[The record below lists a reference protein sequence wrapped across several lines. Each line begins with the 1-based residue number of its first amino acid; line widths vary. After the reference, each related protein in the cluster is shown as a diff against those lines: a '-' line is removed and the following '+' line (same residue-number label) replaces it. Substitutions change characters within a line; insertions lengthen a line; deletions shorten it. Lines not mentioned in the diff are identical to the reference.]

1 MYNQLASLT
10 LAQQV
15 EFLTKRLIEM
25 ESYSGTAGELDKAN
39 YLYEIIASFPYFQ
52 AYPDYVWKQDI
63 EGDER
68 INVWAFLQGNSNKK
82 ETVIYHAHV
91 DTVGI
96 EDYGKL
102 KDIAHDPDKLAAFF
116 KSYDGDEEASH
127 DARSGDWMFGR
138 GSLDMQSGISIHL
151 ANLLYYMNHREKLDG
166 NILILFNADE
176 ENQHIGIR
184 GALDELVR
192 LQQERGLSYVA
203 AINNDF
209 ISPLYNGDQT
219 KYVYCGGAGKLLPC
233 FSILGR
239 EAHVGE
245 SLLGIDPT
253 LIASEINRSINQNF
267 SLAEKL
273 DNELVLPP
281 SCLFMKESKQSYNVQ
296 TPVSIR
302 MYFNYFI
309 YKKTPSDVLVSL
321 KRIAQTACVKIEN
334 ELANNYTAFCKAN
347 NLPERSINW
356 KTDVMTIQ
364 EYIEY
369 LKEHGEEPE
378 KHLNSLLKSLPEDLD
393 DRLKA
398 FELVEGLL
406 QLDPEKKPR
415 VILFFATP
423 FLPSNTLQ
431 TDEQS
436 VYLKEVLEEVLQE
449 AEEEYKEVFPLR
461 GYFPYLCDGS
471 FLAFNGNQ
479 TEIETVVANFPGM
492 NELFP
497 LDLEKMRSLNIPALN
512 IGVYGKGGHKWTER
526 VYKPYTFQTLPL
538 LIRKVTERLLTL

>member
-1 MYNQLASLT
+1 MYNQLASLKME
-10 LAQQV
+10 QQV
-15 EFLTKRLIEM
+15 EFLTKRLIQM
-25 ESYSGTAGELDKAN
+25 ESYNGTAGELDKAN
-39 YLYEIIASFPYFQ
+39 YLLEIIGSFPYFQ
-52 AYPDYVWKQDI
+52 AHPDHVWKQTLD
-63 EGDER
+63 GDKR
-68 INVWAFLQGNSNKK
+68 INVWAFLQGNTNKK

-96 EDYGKL
+96 EDYGNL
-102 KDIAHDPDKLAAFF
+102 KGIAHDPDKLMEFF
-116 KSYDGDEEASH
+116 QSYEGDEEARN
-127 DARSGDWMFGR
+127 DALRGDWMFGR

-151 ANLLYYMNHREKLDG
+151 VNLLYYMHHREKLEG
-166 NILILFNADE
+166 NILILFNVDE
-176 ENQHIGIR
+176 ENQHVGIR
-184 GALDELVR
+184 GALNELVR
-192 LQQERGLSYVA
+192 LQQDRGLTYKA

-209 ISPLYNGDQT
+209 ISPLYNGDEA

-233 FSILGR
+233 FSIIGR

-281 SCLFMKESKQSYNVQ
+281 SCLFMKENKQSYDVQ

-309 YKKTPSDVLVSL
+309 YKKTPSDVLASL
-321 KRIAQTACVKIEN
+321 KKIAQAACTKIEN
-334 ELANNYTAFCKAN
+334 ELAANYLAFRKAN
-347 NLPERSINW
+347 MLPERSINW
-356 KTDVMTIQ
+356 KTDVMTMQ
-364 EYIEY
+364 EYMDY
-369 LKEHGEEPE
+369 LTASGKEPE
-378 KHLNSLLKSLPEDLD
+378 KLLNSLLARLPEDLD

-398 FELVEGLL
+398 FELVEALQ

-415 VILFFATP
+415 VIIFFATP

-431 TDEQS
+431 EDDKS
-436 VYLKEVLEEVLQE
+436 VYLKEALQEVLQE
-449 AEEEYKEVFPLR
+449 AEEEYKEAFPLR

-471 FLAFNGNQ
+471 FLAFHGDQ
-479 TEIETVVANFPGM
+479 AEIEAVEANFPGM
-492 NELFP
+492 NALFP
-497 LDLEKMRSLNIPALN
+497 LDLEKMSSLNIPALN

-538 LIRKVTERLLTL
+538 LIRKVTERLLSL

>member
-1 MYNQLASLT
+1 MYNQLAA
-10 LAQQV
+10 LATEQQV
-15 EFLTKRLIEM
+15 EFLTKRLTEM
-25 ESYSGTAGELDKAN
+25 ESYNGTTGELDKAN
-39 YLYEIIASFPYFQ
+39 YLYEIIGSFPYFQ
-52 AYPDYVWKQDI
+52 ANPDFVWKQELD
-63 EGDER
+63 GDNR
-68 INVWAFLQGNSNKK
+68 INVWAYLQGDSDKK
-82 ETVIYHAHV
+82 ETVLYHAHV

-96 EDYGKL
+96 EDYGNL
-102 KDIAHDPDKLAAFF
+102 KDIAHQPEKLAEFF
-116 KSYDGDEEASH
+116 RNYEGDEEARA
-127 DARSGDWMFGR
+127 DARSGEWMFGR

-151 ANLLYYMNHREKLDG
+151 ANLLYYMNHREKLEG
-166 NILILFNADE
+166 NILLLFNVDE
-176 ENQHIGIR
+176 ENQHVGIR
-184 GALDELVR
+184 GALKELVS
-192 LQQERGLSYVA
+192 LQQEKGLSYVA

-209 ISPLYNGDQT
+209 ISPLYNDDEA

-233 FSILGR
+233 FSITGR

-273 DNELVLPP
+273 ENELVLPP
-281 SCLFMKESKQSYNVQ
+281 SCLFMKENKQSYNVQ

-309 YKKTPSDVLVSL
+309 YKKTPSEVLASL
-321 KRIAQTACVKIEN
+321 KKIAQAACTKIEN
-334 ELANNYTAFCKAN
+334 ELADNYLAYREAN
-347 NLPERSINW
+347 KLPGRSINW
-356 KTDVMTIQ
+356 KTEVMTIQ
-364 EYIEY
+364 EYMDY
-369 LKEHGEEPE
+369 LTELGEEPE
-378 KHLNSLLKSLPEDLD
+378 KLLNSLLANLSEDLD

-398 FELVEGLL
+398 FELIEALQ

-431 TDEQS
+431 EDEKS
-436 VYLKEVLEEVLQE
+436 VYLKEALREVLQE

-471 FLAFNGNQ
+471 FLTFRGNQ
-479 TEIETVVANFPGM
+479 AEIETVKANFPGM
-492 NELFP
+492 NALFP
-497 LDLEKMRSLNIPALN
+497 LDLEKMSSLNIPALN
-512 IGVYGKGGHKWTER
+512 IGVYGKGGHKWMER

>member
-10 LAQQV
+10 TEQQV
-15 EFLTKRLIEM
+15 EFLTKRLTEM
-25 ESYSGTAGELDKAN
+25 QSYNGTAGELDKAN
-39 YLYEIIASFPYFQ
+39 YLYKIIESFPYFQ
-52 AYPDYVWKQDI
+52 AYPDFVWKQEI
-63 EGDER
+63 DEDKR
-68 INVWAFLQGNSNKK
+68 INVWAYLQGDSDKK
-82 ETVIYHAHV
+82 ETVLYHAHV

-96 EDYGKL
+96 EDYGNL
-102 KDIAHDPDKLAAFF
+102 KDIAHHPDKLAAFF
-116 KSYDGDEEASH
+116 KSYDGDEEARN

-151 ANLLYYMNHREKLDG
+151 VNLLYYMNNREKLEG
-166 NILILFNADE
+166 NILLLLNVDE
-176 ENQHIGIR
+176 ENQHVGIR
-184 GALDELVR
+184 GALKELIR
-192 LQQERGLSYVA
+192 LQQEKGLSYVA

-209 ISPLYNGDQT
+209 ISPLYNGDVA

-233 FSILGR
+233 FSITGR

-253 LIASEINRSINQNF
+253 LIASEINRRINQNF

-273 DNELVLPP
+273 ENELVLPP
-281 SCLFMKESKQSYNVQ
+281 SCLFMKENKQSYNVQ

-309 YKKTPSDVLVSL
+309 YKKTPSEVLAPL
-321 KRIAQTACVKIEN
+321 KKIAQAACTKIEN
-334 ELANNYTAFCKAN
+334 ELAVNYLAYREAN
-347 NLPERSINW
+347 KLPGRSINW
-356 KTDVMTIQ
+356 KTEVMTIQ

-369 LKEHGEEPE
+369 LKANGKEPE
-378 KHLNSLLKSLPEDLD
+378 KHLDRLLANLSEDLD

-398 FELVEGLL
+398 FELVEGLQ

-431 TDEQS
+431 MDEQS
-436 VYLKEVLEEVLQE
+436 VYLKEALEEVLQE

-471 FLAFNGNQ
+471 FLAFHGNQ
-479 TEIETVVANFPGM
+479 AEIETVKANFPGM
-492 NELFP
+492 NALFP
-497 LDLEKMRSLNIPALN
+497 LDLEKMSSLNIPALN